1 MDQIS
6 HDGIKG
12 CSVSIGIFA
21 HNEEKNILSTL
32 LSLASQDIFNLPLF
46 ETSNIKV
53 LVLANGCTD
62 ATVEIATDYLARQS
76 AFDGQVIEIKRAGKS
91 HAWNQFVHRPESLSR
106 DYFICLD
113 SDIKFGSTA
122 VLSTLVRRL
131 HDDGQA
137 YLAVD
142 VAKKDTQ
149 LKARKTL
156 FERLSL
162 LFSGFMRQGST
173 AVAGSLYCAKGDI
186 LRRVY
191 MPEGLPVEDGFL
203 RAMLVTDLFTR
214 PDNTGRI
221 LVVDD
226 VCHYFTPESSLRSLF
241 RHEERLLIG
250 TFINSIIYGYL
261 WRQVAETKIDAG
273 SLVACNNRDQPN
285 WVEGLIN
292 SYRETHDPLIP
303 RHFYH
308 KYWKRWV
315 TFNLWAKVL
324 TFPVI
329 ILASVIKYFLL
340 KKVEQRL
347 LRESGLGYW

>member
-76 AFDGQVIEIKRAGKS
+76 AFNGQVIEIKRAGKS

-191 MPEGLPVEDGFL
+191 MPDGLPVEDGFL

-226 VCHYFTPESSLRSLF
+226 VCHYFTPDSSLRSLF

-250 TFINSIIYGYL
+250 TYINSVIYGFL
-261 WRQVAETKIDAG
+261 WSEVPNTGLDAG
-273 SLVACNNRDQPN
+273 ELIANKNRGDPL
-285 WVEGLIN
+285 WVEELL
-292 SYRETHDPLIP
+292 SRHRQSDKPLIS
-303 RHFYH
+303 RNHYTR
-308 KYWKRWV
+308 YWNRWKQ
-315 TFNLWAKVL
+315 L
-324 TFPVI
+324 P
-329 ILASVIKYFLL
+329 SL
-340 KKVEQRL
+340 KKVVYCPLMIAGTFTRYIL
-347 LRESGLGYW
+347 IRRIKRHLKGESGLGHW